1 MLQRVGKY
9 YVRYFKHDRIIKS
22 PKIAIIGYLAIS
34 NQLYTYLADDVEGER
49 EREIRMIF

>member
-1 MLQRVGKY
+1 MLQRVGK

-34 NQLYTYLADDVEGER
+34 NQLYTYLADDVER